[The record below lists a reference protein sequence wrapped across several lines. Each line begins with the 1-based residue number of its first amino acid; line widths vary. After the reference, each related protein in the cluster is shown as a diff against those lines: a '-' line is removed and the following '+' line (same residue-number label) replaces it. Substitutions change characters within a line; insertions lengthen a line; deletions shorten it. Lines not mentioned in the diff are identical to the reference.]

1 MDLSD
6 IKHFE
11 STGHEGYNEVY
22 VAKRQEI
29 VNVEK

>member
-6 IKHFE
+6 TRHFE
-11 STGHEGYNEVY
+11 SREHADYSEVY
-22 VAKRQEI
+22 VAKRQEV